1 MEGRRRRG
9 GGGENKIGMN
19 GKVWRKEGTELED
32 EEKIGKGGQIG
43 VRTERGRGGGKG
55 EERRLKEG
63 EIAERGERRG
73 EVK

>member
-19 GKVWRKEGTELED
+19 EGTELED

-63 EIAERGERRG
+63 EIGERGERRG